1 MSLSLLL
8 TMMLVGFLIGIAKTA
23 IGGMGMVSAAL
34 LANVLSAKE
43 STGVILV
50 LLLVGDLFAIGIY
63 KKHVEWKVLKSLMW
77 PVAAGLLVGV
87 AFLANVSD
95 LSLKRTIGWI
105 VLVLV
110 AAFPISQRLLNGD
123 LDLVGKFPKII
134 GYSLGSMAG
143 FMSMIANAGGPP
155 MSIYLLMRRN
165 SVMNFLGNNAW
176 FFFLLNAS
184 KVPFTL
190 ALGILKFQSLQYIL
204 PAIPTVALGA
214 ILGRRYI
221 TRINQQLFQNITLVS
236 AAAAGLNLVISS

>member
-1 MSLSLLL
+1 MSISLIL
-8 TMMLVGFLIGIAKTA
+8 TLMLVGFLIGVAKTA

-34 LANVLSAKE
+34 LANVLSAKQ

-87 AFLANVSD
+87 AFLAKVSD

-110 AAFPISQRLLNGD
+110 AAFPISQRLLKGEID
-123 LDLVGKFPKII
+123 LALRYPKII
-134 GYSLGSMAG
+134 GNTLGSMAG

-155 MSIYLLMRRN
+155 MSIYLLLRRN

-184 KVPFTL
+184 KMPFML
-190 ALGILKFQSLQYIL
+190 ALGIIKFHSLQYIL
-204 PAIPTVALGA
+204 PAVPTVALGA
-214 ILGRRYI
+214 MLGRKYI
-221 TRINQQLFQNITLVS
+221 ARINQHLFQNITLIS
-236 AAAAGLNLVISS
+236 AAAAGLNLVIRS

>member
-8 TMMLVGFLIGIAKTA
+8 TMMLVGFLIGVAKTA

-34 LANVLSAKE
+34 LANVLAAKE

-77 PVAAGLLVGV
+77 PVAAGLLIGV
-87 AFLANVSD
+87 AFLARVSD

-110 AAFPISQRLLNGD
+110 AAFPLSQRLLKGEIN
-123 LDLVGKFPKII
+123 LAIRFPKAI

-155 MSIYLLMRRN
+155 MSIYLLLRRN

-176 FFFLLNAS
+176 FFFILNAS
-184 KVPFTL
+184 KVPFML
-190 ALGILKFQSLQYIL
+190 GLGILKFQSLQYIL
-204 PAIPTVALGA
+204 PAIPTVAVGA
-214 ILGRRYI
+214 MVGRRYI
-221 TRINQQLFQNITLVS
+221 SKINQNLFQNITLVS
-236 AAAAGLNLVISS
+236 AAAAGLNLVLSS

>member
-176 FFFLLNAS
+176 FFFLLNVS